1 MSNRHLAR
9 TLAMQALYQWDFH
22 SGHPDRNVNEIVRYI
37 REEFAP
43 EFNDHD
49 YVEATVRGVVEH
61 VEEIDRTLEQ
71 FAKDWLVSAMTLV
84 DRNVLRIGVYELLM
98 NPNIPAKVAIN
109 EAIEIAKAF
118 GGDTSGKFVNGVLG
132 AVYKD
137 QLKRGAIKD
146 VDKPKEP
153 STEMTLSSPVPMIMN
168 HKP

>member
-9 TLAMQALYQWDFH
+9 TLAMQALYQWDFLAH
-22 SGHPDRNVNEIVRYI
+22 HPERNVDEIVRYI

-49 YVEATVRGVVEH
+49 YVEKTVRGVVEH
-61 VEEIDRTLEQ
+61 LEEIDRTLEQ
-71 FAKDWLVSAMTLV
+71 FAKEWLVSAMTLV
-84 DRNVLRIGVYELLM
+84 DRNVLRIGAYELLM

-118 GGDTSGKFVNGVLG
+118 GGETSGKFVNGVLG

-137 QLKRGAIKD
+137 QIKRGITKD

-153 STEMTLSSPVPMIMN
+153 SAIVPSESPIA
-168 HKP
+168 KSE